1 MDLSRASTPY
11 CAIADMFLN
20 LIGALLK
27 ESGALEAVE
36 GYLLSALAAAQL
48 KPPEQRPPG
57 GERADV
63 VAAALKSH
71 FLHSEHLSLM
81 QRRMLGAGWQQGLSA
96 PRNGKEFWGF
106 CSDGVLKVRWSSVM
120 NSFIEAGRQN
130 HRPIDLLLWLP
141 LSALPQDWLPQSQR

>member
-1 MDLSRASTPY
+1 MPY
-11 CAIADMFLN
+11 CLAADMYLN
-20 LIGALLK
+20 LIGTLLK
-27 ESGALEAVE
+27 ELGALDAVE

-48 KPPEQRPPG
+48 KSPERHPRSD
-57 GERADV
+57 RADV

-106 CSDGVLKVRWSSVM
+106 CSDGVIKVRWSSIIG
-120 NSFIEAGRQN
+120 SFVESGQQD

-141 LSALPQDWLPQSQR
+141 LSALPEDWIPLSGR

>member
-1 MDLSRASTPY
+1 ML
-11 CAIADMFLN
+11 LN

-81 QRRMLGAGWQQGLSA
+81 QRRMLGVGWQQGLSA
-96 PRNGKEFWGF
+96 PRNGKEFWAF
-106 CSDGVLKVRWSSVM
+106 CSTGVVKVRWSSLAKG
-120 NSFIEAGRQN
+120 FIRADQHDHATIE
-130 HRPIDLLLWLP
+130 IMLWLP
-141 LSALPQDWLPQSQR
+141 LSAFPETWQPPPKT